1 MHNNCIQSNRDLS
14 TESTKSL
21 YGTSDFNRHSGL
33 MCRCCYNP
41 AVQPSYSQEHPSGH
55 TNSHRIDEGKKET
68 MSYNSDPKKTAESVT
83 IEHTLSC
90 LTFPAP
96 VDSIEATAK
105 NLLFYFLASGSE
117 HEDG

>member
-1 MHNNCIQSNRDLS
+1 
-14 TESTKSL
+14 
-21 YGTSDFNRHSGL
+21 
-33 MCRCCYNP
+33 
-41 AVQPSYSQEHPSGH
+41 
-55 TNSHRIDEGKKET
+55 